1 MNCLPTTHY
10 LPEMTAEHSTL
21 IREMALTPACQLEG
35 RVHQE
40 KELVGMGDPV
50 EPANLGV
57 EVTAQQEVGSDL
69 GGTRQLVR
77 QSKKRVSHFCTR
89 KLSSNP
95 QYDRDDDKIMTLARH
110 DKGYKGVQAFQ
121 ACYRD

>member
-1 MNCLPTTHY
+1 M
-10 LPEMTAEHSTL
+10 
-21 IREMALTPACQLEG
+21 
-35 RVHQE
+35 HQE
-40 KELVGMGDPV
+40 KELVGMGDLV

-69 GGTRQLVR
+69 GGMRQLVR

-95 QYDRDDDKIMTLARH
+95 RYDRDDDKIMTLARH
-110 DKGYKGVQAFQ
+110 DKGYKGAQAFQ